1 MEIVGDMNL
10 VAEFIAGYDGSITGR
25 DSDNTADEN
34 LIQAVDYVMQETRD
48 TMKNGIIVNEDNS
61 V

>member
-34 LIQAVDYVMQETRD
+34 LIQAVDYVM
-48 TMKNGIIVNEDNS
+48 
-61 V
+61 